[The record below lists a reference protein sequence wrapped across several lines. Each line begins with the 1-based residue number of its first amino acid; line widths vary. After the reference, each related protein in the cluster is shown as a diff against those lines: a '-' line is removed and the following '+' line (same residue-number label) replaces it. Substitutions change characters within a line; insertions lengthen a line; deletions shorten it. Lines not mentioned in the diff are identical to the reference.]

1 MARYWYSYNGI
12 GDPTLCTSYNQSVIK
27 PACTIGAVVCAIYA
41 PGGSNPTC
49 PLSYRMRTYIANLQL
64 ALIPQ
69 PDTSPAIKKY
79 VYGRTA

>member
-12 GDPTLCTSYNQSVIK
+12 GDPALCTSYIQSGVK
-27 PACTIGAVVCAIYA
+27 PSCINGAVVCTIYA
-41 PGGSNPTC
+41 PGGTNPSC
-49 PLSYRMRTYIANLQL
+49 PLSYRLSNYIANLQL

-69 PDTSPAIKKY
+69 PSSPSEAKKY